1 MSSLSSTSLMPIYFD
16 TKMPFEAATTICAI
30 DSGGTGGLSP
40 QQTTTATASMMNG
53 LLDDDAGR
61 RNNRADSATSNAS
74 AAAAAT
80 STTSTTNG
88 QISTSSKASA
98 IVSTANFTI
107 LAPMAST
114 SVQKMEPASV
124 TSTSDC
130 GANDNNC
137 TMDGIQLSPAGN
149 WQQTVATT
157 LHSGAFLLP
166 SSTTGNG
173 IHGIQIGPSSL
184 LANDIVL
191 AQQQQQQQMALQQH
205 HHRIPTNSA
214 GGGGK
219 THLTYENMRCPIC
232 GKHIFSCFFLTFTSL
247 LLNFKLFRGQGQ
259 WISLRTANMRVLQG
273 HLPFIC
279 CLITHF
285 QIQISPFI
293 RKQQNFFCFS
303 LPRFLVKQLNGTS
316 IT

>member
-74 AAAAAT
+74 AAAAT

-130 GANDNNC
+130 GANDNSC

-191 AQQQQQQQMALQQH
+191 AQQQQQQQQMALQQH

-259 WISLRTANMRVLQG
+259 WISLRTVNVRVLQG

-293 RKQQNFFCFS
+293 RN
-303 LPRFLVKQLNGTS
+303 QLCLDPGV
-316 IT
+316 